1 MTEDQFL
8 KTMIE
13 TIKYDDYEKKEE
25 MLTILRN
32 SRPFQ
37 VLCKL
42 KKLI

>member
-32 SRPFQ
+32 
-37 VLCKL
+37 
-42 KKLI
+42 